1 MKVLKEVE
9 VSDAE
14 VDNVIVQGMYQ
25 KEREEFYRYR
35 NDYYYYGFPTFDTWR
50 VSKYYDMMKI
60 VEKH

>member
-25 KEREEFYRYR
+25 KECKEFYRYG
-35 NDYYYYGFPTFDTWR
+35 NDHYDFPAFDSWR
-50 VSKYYDMMKI
+50 ASKYYDMKKVI
-60 VEKH
+60 EKYR